1 MLKKIFAEHIWH
13 NLKKSK
19 LLVYNITNYVTAND
33 CANILLAVG
42 GSPIMSD
49 AVEEAEDLGS
59 VHIKSESKIKAR
71 EIVEIKIESSL
82 S

>member
-1 MLKKIFAEHIWH
+1 MLKKIFTEHIWQ

-19 LLVYNITNYVTAND
+19 PLVYNITNYVTAND